1 LLLRVAACVLILTTC
16 SDDLANGRA
25 GFLCFLMAV
34 LALSIGAG
42 LFTTFSSSLVALL
55 KISIGVGLHNAPLLI
70 TVTTAEIC
78 VAMTMTGAG
87 AYSLDAL
94 FFGYRR
100 VTLPR

>member
-1 LLLRVAACVLILTTC
+1 VAACVLILTTC
-16 SDDLANGRA
+16 GEDLNSGRA
-25 GFLCFLMAV
+25 GFLSFLMAL

-42 LFTTFSSSLVALL
+42 LFTTFSSGLVALL
-55 KISIGVGLHNAPLLI
+55 KISVWVGLHNTPLLL

-87 AYSLDAL
+87 AYSLDAH